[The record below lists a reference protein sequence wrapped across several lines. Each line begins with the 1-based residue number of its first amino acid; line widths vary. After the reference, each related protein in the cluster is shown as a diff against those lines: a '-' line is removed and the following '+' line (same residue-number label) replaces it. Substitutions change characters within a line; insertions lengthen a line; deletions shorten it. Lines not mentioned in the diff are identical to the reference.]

1 MATTIQISEET
12 KSKLDY
18 LKDYP
23 RESYEKVIEKLLNIV
38 AEEDLELSEETK
50 MEIEQARK
58 EFRAGKSVSFE
69 EVKKKIGSL

>member
-1 MATTIQISEET
+1 MATAIQISEET
-12 KSKLDY
+12 KNKLDY

-23 RESYEKVIEKLLNIV
+23 KESYEKIIEKLVNIA

-69 EVKKKIGSL
+69 EVKKKIGFL

>member
-1 MATTIQISEET
+1 MATAIQISEET
-12 KSKLDY
+12 KNKLDY

-23 RESYEKVIEKLLNIV
+23 KESYEKVIEKLVNIV
-38 AEEDLELSEETK
+38 AEDDLELSEETK

-69 EVKKKIGSL
+69 EVKKKTGFL

>member
-12 KSKLDY
+12 NGKLDC

-69 EVKKKIGSL
+69 EVKKKLGSL

>member
-1 MATTIQISEET
+1 MATAIQISEET
-12 KSKLDY
+12 KNKLDY

-23 RESYEKVIEKLLNIV
+23 KESYEKVIEKLVNIV
-38 AEEDLELSEETK
+38 AEDDLELSEETK

-69 EVKKKIGSL
+69 EVKKKIGFL

>member
-1 MATTIQISEET
+1 MATAIQISEET
-12 KSKLDY
+12 KNKLDY

-23 RESYEKVIEKLLNIV
+23 KESYEKIIEKIVNIA

-69 EVKKKIGSL
+69 EVKKKTGFL

>member
-12 KSKLDY
+12 KSKSDH

-23 RESYEKVIEKLLNIV
+23 IESYEKVIEKLLNIV

-69 EVKKKIGSL
+69 EVKKKLGSL